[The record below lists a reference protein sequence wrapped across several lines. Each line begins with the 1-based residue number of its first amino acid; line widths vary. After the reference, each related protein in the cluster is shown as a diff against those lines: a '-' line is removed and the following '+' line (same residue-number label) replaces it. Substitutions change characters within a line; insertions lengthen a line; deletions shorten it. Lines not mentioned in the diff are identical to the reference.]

1 MSILHGECEKQQEE
15 LRAQLHEKS
24 KSIKKLEIT
33 IKELETK
40 QDDSLINSYNKAI
53 ENIANIISPTDYKII
68 ETISTLDDNYKQ
80 LIKNER
86 LPELTANLNI
96 IYSNETYTMKA
107 INEFITDITVSLD
120 STLVDTELL
129 EIATY
134 GNRTELN
141 FKTRYRSS
149 YEDVTTDIVNFCT
162 DHFMVER
169 VLSNN
174 RVRISSQARK
184 PLIENSSKKDKL
196 LKLKLVHY

>member
-1 MSILHGECEKQQEE
+1 LKAIGGLFVLEK
-15 LRAQLHEKS
+15 LFWYLS
-24 KSIKKLEIT
+24 
-33 IKELETK
+33 
-40 QDDSLINSYNKAI
+40 INSYIDVGILAGGSNGLL
-53 ENIANIISPTDYKII
+53 IS
-68 ETISTLDDNYKQ
+68 N
-80 LIKNER
+80 
-86 LPELTANLNI
+86 
-96 IYSNETYTMKA
+96 
-107 INEFITDITVSLD
+107 
-120 STLVDTELL
+120 VDTELL